1 MLHLFKI
8 LIIIHFIKAVCLECP
23 FKKKT
28 YNESSEIIRNFYNL
42 SQLEFT
48 QCNEPIIVKDW
59 GLKPV
64 QKLILDKTLNFKGLM
79 FNLINEIICVHL
91 DNFNG
96 FDLLSDPFKEIQF
109 IVYKN
114 KFDFWSIDS
123 SNFHFYINNKL
134 INEQECLNNTNW
146 DNFIT
151 NSMIF
156 SLKITSNSKYL
167 KKTCTYVFKN
177 TIIDN
182 LFLFDLR
189 SSYVNSNILTFLKLN
204 HTNNDLNSNINQVLF
219 SLYRIKFDENLF
231 NKDLFQNTTCLDLN
245 GVLNGIQ
252 NDLFKYFKKLS
263 LIRIR
268 IQYVRQ
274 LFATN
279 NKWIEY
285 LNYDLETFDLI
296 SLRDYIFE
304 LLPYSILLVIDQTFP
319 NLTLYNYPNEDFCL
333 YSKFPHNKLVFPQ
346 LKPIEYSSCSCTE
359 LYLIQYSIEI
369 QFEFQYFTSKVLPTY
384 EYWQYYMD
392 NIYEKTFSKCF
403 ENKMEFYNLI
413 TICDFKQRLNKC
425 DLKIVLRNDE
435 NSSYFEML
443 DWQEVS
449 KLSSLIFSVYLNSI
463 FTLIA
468 IILSILTL
476 LIIKSN
482 AVIKEKNAMYNFLF
496 INTILTMIH
505 ITMYAFRLIGICV
518 ENDFYCSPLNETK
531 FNIYYKT
538 IIILF
543 IGETLKSS
551 SNFSYL
557 SFSLS
562 RYIKVTSTKLSFL
575 LKFDKLKKRYYFL
588 ISLIIAIFINLY
600 HLFEYNFNL
609 TKISGF
615 LNSKDSFGSFFKY
628 SNTNS
633 EYIDHFTTIQY
644 YLLNIFFYLK
654 LIFSDLSYIVLNVI
668 VDLKLLSFVKI
679 QNAKKATITSK
690 ILDNNNRN
698 KGDSTTNKI
707 TSMIILNGLNCFI
720 LRFPSALAN
729 MYGFIFRFD
738 KSNKSFEPTIS
749 GYIVCRRHKICDNL
763 QEILYFFYLISLL
776 LQFFIFFKFDKIFH
790 KGYNE
795 IKTNFLKRFKKND
808 GLTVL
813 VV

>member
-1 MLHLFKI
+1 MLHLLKI
-8 LIIIHFIKAVCLECP
+8 LLLIHFIKAVWLECP
-23 FKKKT
+23 FKEKK
-28 YNESSEIIRNFYNL
+28 YNQSSEIIRHFNDL

-48 QCNEPIIVKDW
+48 QCNESIIIKDW
-59 GLKPV
+59 GLKPN
-64 QKLILDKTLNFKGLM
+64 QKLILDNTLNFKGLM
-79 FNLINEIICVHL
+79 INLINEIICIHL

-109 IVYKN
+109 IVYTN
-114 KFDFWSIDS
+114 KYDFWSIDS

-134 INEQECLNNTNW
+134 INEQECLNNNTNW
-146 DNFIT
+146 KNFLT

-156 SLKITSNSKYL
+156 SLKITSNSRYS
-167 KKTCTYVFKN
+167 KKTCSYIFKN

-182 LFLFDLR
+182 LFLFDIR
-189 SSYVNSNILTFLKLN
+189 SSYINSNILTFLNN
-204 HTNNDLNSNINQVLF
+204 HTNNDLNSNIHQVLF
-219 SLYRIKFDENLF
+219 TLYRIQFDENLF
-231 NKDLFQNTTCLDLN
+231 NKEIFQKTYCLDLN

-252 NDLFKYFKKLS
+252 NDLFKYFNKLS

-268 IQYVRQ
+268 SQNVRQ
-274 LFATN
+274 LFARN

-285 LNYDLETFDLI
+285 LNYNLKTFDLN
-296 SLRDYIFE
+296 LLKDYIFE
-304 LLPYSILLVIDQTFP
+304 LLPNSILLIIDQTFP
-319 NLTLYNYPNEDFCL
+319 NLTWYNYPNEDFCL
-333 YSKFPHNKLVFPQ
+333 FSNFPHKKLVFPK

-369 QFEFQYFTSKVLPTY
+369 QFEIQYFTGQVLPTY

-392 NIYEKTFSKCF
+392 NIYEKKFSKCF
-403 ENKMEFYNLI
+403 ANKMEFYNSI
-413 TICDFKQRLNKC
+413 TLCDFKQRLNKC
-425 DLKIVLRNDE
+425 NLKIELRNDE
-435 NSSYFEML
+435 ISYFEML

-449 KLSSLIFSVYLNSI
+449 KISSLIFSVYLNSI
-463 FTLIA
+463 FTLIV
-468 IILSILTL
+468 IILSALTL
-476 LIIKSN
+476 LIIRSKT
-482 AVIKEKNAMYNFLF
+482 VIKEKNPMYNFLF
-496 INTILTMIH
+496 MNTILTMIY
-505 ITMYAFRLIGICV
+505 ITIYAFRLIGICI

-538 IIILF
+538 ILILF

-575 LKFDKLKKRYYFL
+575 LKFDQLKKRYYFL
-588 ISLIIAIFINLY
+588 ISLITATFINLY

-609 TKISGF
+609 TKNSGF
-615 LNSKDSFGSFFKY
+615 LNSKDSFESFFKY
-628 SNTNS
+628 SHP
-633 EYIDHFTTIQY
+633 EYIDHFTTIKY

-679 QNAKKATITSK
+679 QNAKKVTITSK
-690 ILDNNNRN
+690 ILSNNNNKRN

-738 KSNKSFEPTIS
+738 KYNKSFEPTIS

-795 IKTNFLKRFKKND
+795 IKTNFLKKIKKNN